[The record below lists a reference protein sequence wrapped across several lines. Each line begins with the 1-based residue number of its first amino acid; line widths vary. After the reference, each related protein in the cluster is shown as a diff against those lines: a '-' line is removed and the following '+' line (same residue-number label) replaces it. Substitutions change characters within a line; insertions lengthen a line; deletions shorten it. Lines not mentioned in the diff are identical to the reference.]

1 MNICTHP
8 LLDPALLET
17 TWPTPLAQVAG
28 LADLVERLDRA
39 PGGSVQR
46 CEQTQVVV
54 RDLLRVGGFK
64 PSGRSKPASEYLI
77 KAHAGGFIG
86 PINPAVDACNIASLH
101 SGLPISVVDLDRTD
115 GPLSL
120 AIVEPGVRYVF
131 NASGQEIDV
140 GGLICLHD
148 GLGPCGGPVKD
159 SERTKTHDG
168 TTRTLSI
175 VWGTTQLPGRTE
187 ATARWYGA
195 LLEGLGAQV
204 QISLPAVPRDP
215 LG

>member
-28 LADLVERLDRA
+28 LEDLVERLDRA

-64 PSGRSKPASEYLI
+64 PSGRS
-77 KAHAGGFIG
+77 
-86 PINPAVDACNIASLH
+86 
-101 SGLPISVVDLDRTD
+101 
-115 GPLSL
+115 
-120 AIVEPGVRYVF
+120 
-131 NASGQEIDV
+131 GQEIDV

-159 SERTKTHDG
+159 SQRTKTHDG